1 MVRRSGEAGI
11 TLPPTKDW
19 RALEQI
25 RWSKLERDNEM
36 FKKIQRH
43 RYMNIIRSIQLEK
56 SIKIKHYS
64 RIEEKLNLKM
74 ERLAKVKQLYNIPM
88 QESCTIHRKAKS
100 CPLVKRERL
109 PSLESSSRTS
119 ISTPTTHSPEI
130 KSIKNEEPE
139 PPVETLD
146 DTSVKRPPSMAKL
159 AVMVQNFLEPLC
171 PVRSSMVGKQYQDRV
186 RLTKSLS
193 MQPAVKREA
202 PQVETP
208 SYKSKDNQAVFRQ
221 KSFYLTT

>member
-1 MVRRSGEAGI
+1 
-11 TLPPTKDW
+11 
-19 RALEQI
+19 
-25 RWSKLERDNEM
+25 
-36 FKKIQRH
+36 
-43 RYMNIIRSIQLEK
+43 
-56 SIKIKHYS
+56 
-64 RIEEKLNLKM
+64 
-74 ERLAKVKQLYNIPM
+74 M

-109 PSLESSSRTS
+109 PSLESSSSRTS

-139 PPVETLD
+139 PPVEPLD

-171 PVRSSMVGKQYQDRV
+171 PVRSSMVGKQYQDKV
-186 RLTKSLS
+186 RLSQSLS
-193 MQPAVKREA
+193 VPAVKREA